1 MKGFGTDEKTLIQIL
16 CQKDP
21 LQIAV
26 LRQTYARSQGRD
38 LLKDLESELGG
49 SFEEVMMGIVQGPL
63 EHDCY
68 ALKKATN
75 GFGTDE
81 ETLNN
86 ILLGRSN
93 ADMAAIKQTYPRVND
108 GADLEADLRSDLSM
122 ITERHFMMVIAGN
135 RAESSAPVI
144 PQEVD
149 RDVMEIYKAT
159 EGKTGTDELLVCQ
172 ILTSRNDNQIRAIA
186 QAYHR
191 SYSESLE
198 AVIKSVSPDL
208 KIDHGLQVLIHQQEF
223 SGHMQSA
230 LLRQIKTATDPVMR
244 DADMLE
250 EYMSG
255 FGTKKKLLTN
265 RVINAHWDRNHMS
278 QIKDAY
284 KQKYGR
290 SLKSRIEGETSGD
303 YERGL
308 VACLYE

>member
-1 MKGFGTDEKTLIQIL
+1 MKGFGTDEKTLIQII
-16 CQKDP
+16 CTKDP

-26 LRQTYARSQGRD
+26 LKQTYARSQGRD

-49 SFEEVMMGIVQGPL
+49 NFEEVMMSIVRGPL
-63 EHDCY
+63 EQDCY
-68 ALKKATN
+68 ALKKAMN

-93 ADMAAIKQTYPRVND
+93 ADMAAIKQTYPRVNN
-108 GADLEADLRSDLSM
+108 GANLEADLRSDLSM
-122 ITERHFMMVIAGN
+122 MTERHFMMVVAGN

-144 PQEVD
+144 PQEID

-191 SYSESLE
+191 SYTKSLE
-198 AVIKSVSPDL
+198 AVIKS
-208 KIDHGLQVLIHQQEF
+208 EF
-223 SGHMQSA
+223 SGHMQRA
-230 LLRQIKTATDPVMR
+230 LLHQIKTATDPVMR
-244 DADMLE
+244 DADLLE
-250 EYMSG
+250 ECMAG
-255 FGTKKKLLTN
+255 FGTKKKLLIN
-265 RVINAHWDRNHMS
+265 IVIKAHWDRNHMN
-278 QIKDAY
+278 QIKNAY